1 MYTTLPLFPD
11 VSFLKNVSLFSMP
24 CFKKKKKNNIPEFF
38 LELVQ
43 SLMVSENKASIFI

>member
-24 CFKKKKKNNIPEFF
+24 CFKKKKQQQHPR
-38 LELVQ
+38 
-43 SLMVSENKASIFI
+43 IFSRTCTKFDGKWK